1 MWFIL
6 QYSYFIV
13 STIICLTC
21 LLHNRTV
28 YMENVRDGH
37 DLNRIEQDM
46 FLYNQ
51 LQGTCHN
58 ALYEHS
64 GANGTYNCLK
74 CLANI

>member
-1 MWFIL
+1 MWVIL

-51 LQGTCHN
+51 LQGHVTMH
-58 ALYEHS
+58 YM
-64 GANGTYNCLK
+64 
-74 CLANI
+74 NIPVLTELITV